1 VAKLVATLA
10 DGSERPLTDGFGV
23 VGWHIEAVAMEG
35 LRSDGQVV
43 PSSAAAALMRPRR
56 SAKRRRVRLRRGR

>member
-1 VAKLVATLA
+1 
-10 DGSERPLTDGFGV
+10 
-23 VGWHIEAVAMEG
+23 VAMEG